1 MLKTEFDKPF
11 FFYSNKPKKN
21 IKEILRGGRSSNSS
35 QESEGDTFGFFE
47 ESIPNDFLSA
57 LFPFSSTVYEMRF
70 FIDSRFSIREKEMDI
85 YYQMASFYVSDLLAI
100 GISQPSIRLRRLLN
114 EVQ

>member
-21 IKEILRGGRSSNSS
+21 IKEILKGRRPSNSS
-35 QESEGDTFGFFE
+35 QEVEEDTFGLFE

-57 LFPFSSTVYEMRF
+57 LFPFSPKVYEMKI
-70 FIDSRFSIREKEMDI
+70 FIDARFSIREKEMDI

-100 GISQPSIRLRRLLN
+100 NPSKPTIRLRQLLD
-114 EVQ
+114 EVY